1 MAANNR
7 AKRKTAGTV
16 RAFGMLAVLV
26 AVAAMA
32 YWYNKTSNQA
42 PAVKVTPAAVS
53 GLQKFSTKCKFT
65 EGDRAGQTV
74 DFAPHA
80 PLPVGGDCNDGT
92 SSSGVV
98 VE

>member
-1 MAANNR
+1 MNIQYR
-7 AKRKTAGTV
+7 QLLLFLLKHFEHPV
-16 RAFGMLAVLV
+16 S
-26 AVAAMA
+26 
-32 YWYNKTSNQA
+32 YNKTSNHA
-42 PAVKVTPAAVS
+42 PVVKAGPATAAAP
-53 GLQKFSTKCKFT
+53 QKFSTKCKFT

-92 SSSGVV
+92 ASSGVV